1 MAGAVLYSPTL
12 RCGVDAMAR
21 PSRLCVCVIGGSLL
35 FVSACWAATIEPVQ
49 GNLQLNR
56 GQGFQPVNSRVDAN
70 VGDTVVVGPGGAA
83 AVTYSDGCKVPVQPG
98 AVTTIAPLS
107 PCASGSMADDNNNN
121 SNGLYFLGVAAGFG
135 LAGFGIYE
143 IIHHNNNNN
152 EASNNHPIS
161 P

>member
-1 MAGAVLYSPTL
+1 
-12 RCGVDAMAR
+12 MAR
-21 PSRLCVCVIGGSLL
+21 RSFLCVSVIGCSLL
-35 FVSACWAATIEPVQ
+35 LVSASWAATIEPVQ
-49 GNLQLNR
+49 GNLSLNR
-56 GQGFQPVNSRVDAN
+56 GQGFQPVNSRIDAN
-70 VGDTVVVGPGGAA
+70 VGDTVVVGPGSAA
-83 AVTYSDGCKVPVQPG
+83 AVTYSDGCKVSVQPG

-107 PCASGSMADDNNNN
+107 PCASGARADDNN

-152 EASNNHPIS
+152 TAEGNPVS

>member
-1 MAGAVLYSPTL
+1 MAGTVLYSSTL

-21 PSRLCVCVIGGSLL
+21 PSFLCVSLIGGSLL
-35 FVSACWAATIEPVQ
+35 FVSASWAATIEPVQ

-98 AVTTIAPLS
+98 AVTTIGPLS
-107 PCASGSMADDNNNN
+107 PCASGSLADDNNQ
-121 SNGLYFLGVAAGFG
+121 NGLYFLGVAAGFG

-143 IIHHNNNNN
+143 IIHHNNNNSDEN
-152 EASNNHPIS
+152 NNHPIS

>member
-1 MAGAVLYSPTL
+1 
-12 RCGVDAMAR
+12 MAR
-21 PSRLCVCVIGGSLL
+21 RSFLSVSLIGGSLFL
-35 FVSACWAATIEPVQ
+35 VSASLAATIDPVQ

-56 GQGFQPVNSRVDAN
+56 GQGFQPVNSRIDAN

-83 AVTYSDGCKVPVQPG
+83 AVTYSDGCKVSVQPG

-107 PCASGSMADDNNNN
+107 PCASGSMADDNNQ
-121 SNGLYFLGVAAGFG
+121 NGLYFLGVAAGFG

-152 EASNNHPIS
+152 EVNNNHPIS

>member
-12 RCGVDAMAR
+12 RCGVDAMSR
-21 PSRLCVCVIGGSLL
+21 PSLLCVSVIGGSLL
-35 FVSACWAATIEPVQ
+35 FVSASWAATIEPVQ

-70 VGDTVVVGPGGAA
+70 VGDTVVVGPGSAA
-83 AVTYSDGCKVPVQPG
+83 AVTYSDGCKVSVQPG

-107 PCASGSMADDNNNN
+107 PCASGSLADDNNQ
-121 SNGLYFLGVAAGFG
+121 NGLYFLGVAAGFG

-143 IIHHNNNNN
+143 IVHHNNNNN
-152 EASNNHPIS
+152 TAANHPIS

>member
-21 PSRLCVCVIGGSLL
+21 PSLLCVSVIGGSLL

-70 VGDTVVVGPGGAA
+70 VGDTVVVGPGSAA
-83 AVTYSDGCKVPVQPG
+83 AVTYSDGCKVSVQPG

-107 PCASGSMADDNNNN
+107 PCASGSLADDNNQ
-121 SNGLYFLGVAAGFG
+121 NGLYFLGVAAGFG

-152 EASNNHPIS
+152 TAENHPIS

>member
-1 MAGAVLYSPTL
+1 
-12 RCGVDAMAR
+12 MAR
-21 PSRLCVCVIGGSLL
+21 RSFLSVSLIGGSLFL
-35 FVSACWAATIEPVQ
+35 VSASLAATIDPVQ

-83 AVTYSDGCKVPVQPG
+83 AVTYSDGCKVSVQPG

-107 PCASGSMADDNNNN
+107 PCASGSLADDNN

-143 IIHHNNNNN
+143 IVHHNNNNN
-152 EASNNHPIS
+152 TAESNPVS

>member
-1 MAGAVLYSPTL
+1 MAGTVLYSHTL
-12 RCGVDAMAR
+12 RCGVDPMAR
-21 PSRLCVCVIGGSLL
+21 RSFLSVSLIGGSLFL
-35 FVSACWAATIEPVQ
+35 FSASLAATIDPVQ

-56 GQGFQPVNSRVDAN
+56 GQGFQPVNSRIDAN

-83 AVTYSDGCKVPVQPG
+83 AVTYSDGCKVSVQPG

-107 PCASGSMADDNNNN
+107 PCASGSMADDNNQ
-121 SNGLYFLGVAAGFG
+121 NGLYFLGVAAGFG

-143 IIHHNNNNN
+143 IVHHNNNNEVN
-152 EASNNHPIS
+152 NNHPIS

>member
-1 MAGAVLYSPTL
+1 MGRRSSFCVSVIGCCALLFASGAGA
-12 RCGVDAMAR
+12 
-21 PSRLCVCVIGGSLL
+21 
-35 FVSACWAATIEPVQ
+35 ATVEPVQ
-49 GNLQLNR
+49 GNLSLNQ
-56 GQGFQPVNSRVDAN
+56 GQGFQPVNSRVNAN

-107 PCASGSMADDNNNN
+107 PCASGSLADDNNN
-121 SNGLYFLGVAAGFG
+121 LYAVGAVAVGFG

-143 IIHHNNNNN
+143 IIHHSNNNNN
-152 EASNNHPIS
+152 NNGNHPIS

>member
-21 PSRLCVCVIGGSLL
+21 RSCLCVSLIGGSLL
-35 FVSACWAATIEPVQ
+35 LVSASWAATIEPVQ
-49 GNLQLNR
+49 GNLSLNQ
-56 GQGFQPVNSRVDAN
+56 GQGFRPVNSRIDAN

-98 AVTTIAPLS
+98 TVTTIAPLS

-143 IIHHNNNNN
+143 IIHHNNNNEEN
-152 EASNNHPIS
+152 NNHPIS

>member
-1 MAGAVLYSPTL
+1 MAGTMLYSLTL
-12 RCGVDAMAR
+12 RCGVDSMAR
-21 PSRLCVCVIGGSLL
+21 RSFLSVSLIGGSLFL
-35 FVSACWAATIEPVQ
+35 VSASLAATIDPVQ

-83 AVTYSDGCKVPVQPG
+83 AVTYSDGCKVSVQPG

-107 PCASGSMADDNNNN
+107 PCASGSMADDNN

-143 IIHHNNNNN
+143 IIHHNNNNGTEEN
-152 EASNNHPIS
+152 QPVS

>member
-21 PSRLCVCVIGGSLL
+21 RSCLCVSLIGGSLL
-35 FVSACWAATIEPVQ
+35 LVSASWAATIEPVQ

-107 PCASGSMADDNNNN
+107 PCASGSMADDNN

-152 EASNNHPIS
+152 EENNNHPIS

>member
-1 MAGAVLYSPTL
+1 
-12 RCGVDAMAR
+12 MAR
-21 PSRLCVCVIGGSLL
+21 RSFLPVSLIGGSLL
-35 FVSACWAATIEPVQ
+35 LVSASWAATIEPVQ
-49 GNLQLNR
+49 GNLSLNQ
-56 GQGFQPVNSRVDAN
+56 GQGFQPINSRVNVN

-83 AVTYSDGCKVPVQPG
+83 AVTYSDGCKVSVQPG

-107 PCASGSMADDNNNN
+107 PCASGSMADDNNN

-152 EASNNHPIS
+152 GTEENHPIS

>member
-1 MAGAVLYSPTL
+1 MAGTVLYSPTL
-12 RCGVDAMAR
+12 RCGVDSMAR
-21 PSRLCVCVIGGSLL
+21 RSFLSVSLIGGSLFL
-35 FVSACWAATIEPVQ
+35 VSASWAATIDPVQ

-56 GQGFQPVNSRVDAN
+56 GQGFQPVNSRIDAN

-83 AVTYSDGCKVPVQPG
+83 AVTYSDGCKVSVQPG

-107 PCASGSMADDNNNN
+107 PCASGSMADDNN

-143 IIHHNNNNN
+143 IVHHNNNNGSEEN
-152 EASNNHPIS
+152 QPVS

>member
-21 PSRLCVCVIGGSLL
+21 RSCLCVSLIGGSLL
-35 FVSACWAATIEPVQ
+35 LGSASWAATIEPVQ

-83 AVTYSDGCKVPVQPG
+83 AVTYSDGCKVSVQPG

-107 PCASGSMADDNNNN
+107 PCASGSMADDNN

-143 IIHHNNNNN
+143 IIHHNNNNSTA
-152 EASNNHPIS
+152 ENHPIS

>member
-1 MAGAVLYSPTL
+1 MAKRKFLSVSL
-12 RCGVDAMAR
+12 
-21 PSRLCVCVIGGSLL
+21 IGCSLFL
-35 FVSACWAATIEPVQ
+35 VNASLAATIEPVQ
-49 GNLQLNR
+49 GNLSLNQ

-70 VGDTVVVGPGGAA
+70 VGDTVVVAPGGAA
-83 AVTYSDGCKVPVQPG
+83 AVTYPDGCKVSVQPG

-107 PCASGSMADDNNNN
+107 PCASGSRADDNNSN

-143 IIHHNNNNN
+143 IIHHNHNNSTA
-152 EASNNHPIS
+152 ENHPIS

>member
-1 MAGAVLYSPTL
+1 MNT
-12 RCGVDAMAR
+12 MAR
-21 PSRLCVCVIGGSLL
+21 GSFLRVSLIGCSLL
-35 FVSACWAATIEPVQ
+35 LVSASWAATIEPVQ
-49 GNLQLNR
+49 GNLSLNR
-56 GQGFQPVNSRVDAN
+56 GQGFQPINGRVDAN

-83 AVTYSDGCKVPVQPG
+83 AVTYSDGCKVSVQPG
-98 AVTTIAPLS
+98 SVTTIAPLS

-143 IIHHNNNNN
+143 IIHHNNNNSST
-152 EASNNHPIS
+152 EENHPIS

>member
-1 MAGAVLYSPTL
+1 
-12 RCGVDAMAR
+12 MAR
-21 PSRLCVCVIGGSLL
+21 RSFLCVSVIGCSLL
-35 FVSACWAATIEPVQ
+35 LVSASWAATIEPVQ
-49 GNLQLNR
+49 GNLSLNR
-56 GQGFQPVNSRVDAN
+56 GQGFQPVNSRIDAN

-83 AVTYSDGCKVPVQPG
+83 AVTYSDGCKVSVQPG

-107 PCASGSMADDNNNN
+107 PCASGARADDNN

-152 EASNNHPIS
+152 TAEGNPVS

>member
-1 MAGAVLYSPTL
+1 
-12 RCGVDAMAR
+12 
-21 PSRLCVCVIGGSLL
+21 VIGCSLL
-35 FVSACWAATIEPVQ
+35 LVSASRAATIEPVQ
-49 GNLQLNR
+49 GNLSLNQGR
-56 GQGFQPVNSRVDAN
+56 GFQPINSRVDAN

-83 AVTYSDGCKVPVQPG
+83 AVTYPDGCKVSVQPG

-107 PCASGSMADDNNNN
+107 PCASGARADDNN

-152 EASNNHPIS
+152 TAEGNPVS

>member
-1 MAGAVLYSPTL
+1 
-12 RCGVDAMAR
+12 MAR
-21 PSRLCVCVIGGSLL
+21 PSLLCVSVIGGSLL
-35 FVSACWAATIEPVQ
+35 FVSASWAATIEPVQ

-83 AVTYSDGCKVPVQPG
+83 AVTYSDGCKVSVQPG

-107 PCASGSMADDNNNN
+107 PCASGSMADDNN

-143 IIHHNNNNN
+143 IVHHNNNNGSEEN
-152 EASNNHPIS
+152 QPVS

>member
-1 MAGAVLYSPTL
+1 
-12 RCGVDAMAR
+12 MAR
-21 PSRLCVCVIGGSLL
+21 PSLLCVSLIGGSLFL
-35 FVSACWAATIEPVQ
+35 VSASWAATIEPVQ
-49 GNLQLNR
+49 GNLSLNR
-56 GQGFQPVNSRVDAN
+56 GQGFQPVNSRIDAN

-83 AVTYSDGCKVPVQPG
+83 AVTYSDGCKVSVQPG

-107 PCASGSMADDNNNN
+107 PCASGSMADDNK

-143 IIHHNNNNN
+143 IVHHNNNNEN
-152 EASNNHPIS
+152 NNHPIS

>member
-1 MAGAVLYSPTL
+1 MAQRSFLYVSLIGCSVLL
-12 RCGVDAMAR
+12 
-21 PSRLCVCVIGGSLL
+21 
-35 FVSACWAATIEPVQ
+35 VSTSWAATIEPVQ
-49 GNLQLNR
+49 GNLSLNQGR
-56 GQGFQPVNSRVDAN
+56 GFQPINSRVDAN

-83 AVTYSDGCKVPVQPG
+83 AVTYPDGCKVPVQPG

-107 PCASGSMADDNNNN
+107 PCASGSRADDNNGN

-143 IIHHNNNNN
+143 IVHHNNNNN
-152 EASNNHPIS
+152 DENNGHPIS

>member
-1 MAGAVLYSPTL
+1 MAGSVLYSLTL

-21 PSRLCVCVIGGSLL
+21 PSFLCVSLIGGSLL
-35 FVSACWAATIEPVQ
+35 LVSASWAATIEPVQ
-49 GNLQLNR
+49 GNLSLNR
-56 GQGFQPVNSRVDAN
+56 GQGFQPVNSRIDAN

-83 AVTYSDGCKVPVQPG
+83 AVTYSDGCKVSVQPG

-107 PCASGSMADDNNNN
+107 PCASGSMADDNN
-121 SNGLYFLGVAAGFG
+121 SKGLYFLGVAAGFG

-143 IIHHNNNNN
+143 IVHHNNNNEEN
-152 EASNNHPIS
+152 NNHPIS

>member
-1 MAGAVLYSPTL
+1 MAGAMLYSPTW
-12 RCGVDAMAR
+12 RCGVDAMSR
-21 PSRLCVCVIGGSLL
+21 PSLLSVSLIGGSLL
-35 FVSACWAATIEPVQ
+35 FVSASWAATIEPVQ
-49 GNLQLNR
+49 GNLSVNQ
-56 GQGFQPVNSRVDAN
+56 GQGFQPVNSRIDAN

-83 AVTYSDGCKVPVQPG
+83 AVTYSDGCKVSVQPG

-107 PCASGSMADDNNNN
+107 PCASGSMADDNK

-143 IIHHNNNNN
+143 IVHHNNNNEN
-152 EASNNHPIS
+152 NNHPIS

>member
-21 PSRLCVCVIGGSLL
+21 PSLLCVSVIGGSLL
-35 FVSACWAATIEPVQ
+35 FVSASWAATIEPVQ

-70 VGDTVVVGPGGAA
+70 VGDTVVVGPGSAA
-83 AVTYSDGCKVPVQPG
+83 AVTYSDGCKVSVQPG

-107 PCASGSMADDNNNN
+107 PCASGSLADDNNQ
-121 SNGLYFLGVAAGFG
+121 NGLYFLGVAAGFG

-143 IIHHNNNNN
+143 IVHHNNNNN
-152 EASNNHPIS
+152 ENNNHPIS

>member
-1 MAGAVLYSPTL
+1 
-12 RCGVDAMAR
+12 
-21 PSRLCVCVIGGSLL
+21 VIGGSLL

-70 VGDTVVVGPGGAA
+70 VGDTVVVGPGSTAI
-83 AVTYSDGCKVPVQPG
+83 VTYSDGCKVSVQPG

-107 PCASGSMADDNNNN
+107 PCASGSLADDNNQ
-121 SNGLYFLGVAAGFG
+121 NGLYFLGVAAGFG

-143 IIHHNNNNN
+143 IVHHNNNNN
-152 EASNNHPIS
+152 NNENNNHPIS

>member
-1 MAGAVLYSPTL
+1 
-12 RCGVDAMAR
+12 MAR
-21 PSRLCVCVIGGSLL
+21 RSFLCVSLIGGSLL
-35 FVSACWAATIEPVQ
+35 LVSGSWAATIEPVQ
-49 GNLQLNR
+49 GNLSLNR
-56 GQGFQPVNSRVDAN
+56 GQGFQPVNSRIDAN

-107 PCASGSMADDNNNN
+107 PCASGSLADDNNQ
-121 SNGLYFLGVAAGFG
+121 NGLYFLGVAAGFG

-143 IIHHNNNNN
+143 IVHHNNNNT
-152 EASNNHPIS
+152 AANHPIS

>member
-1 MAGAVLYSPTL
+1 MWG
-12 RCGVDAMAR
+12 DAMAR
-21 PSRLCVCVIGGSLL
+21 RTFIQVSLIGCSLL
-35 FVSACWAATIEPVQ
+35 LVSASWAATIEPVQ
-49 GNLQLNR
+49 GNLSLNQ
-56 GQGFQPVNSRVDAN
+56 GQGFQPVNGRVDAN

-83 AVTYSDGCKVPVQPG
+83 AVTYSDGCKVSVQPG

-143 IIHHNNNNN
+143 IIHHNNNNST
-152 EASNNHPIS
+152 EENHPIS

>member
-21 PSRLCVCVIGGSLL
+21 PSFLCVSLIGGSLL
-35 FVSACWAATIEPVQ
+35 FVSASWAATIEPVQ
-49 GNLQLNR
+49 GSLQLNR

-70 VGDTVVVGPGGAA
+70 VGDTVVVGPGSAA
-83 AVTYSDGCKVPVQPG
+83 AVTYSDGCKVSVQPG

-107 PCASGSMADDNNNN
+107 PCASGSMADDNNQ
-121 SNGLYFLGVAAGFG
+121 NGLYFLGVAAGFG

-152 EASNNHPIS
+152 EENNNHPIS